1 MEQKNNSM
9 SIVSLVLGI
18 VGVAVAWFG
27 WSAILSVGLG
37 IASIVLGVK
46 GRKQCENTGMAT
58 AGLVLC
64 IIGLILNGIISV
76 VLGGIMVLC
85 VACAACAVATGAG
98 ISALS

>member
-46 GRKQCENTGMAT
+46 GRKQCESTGMAT
-58 AGLVLC
+58 AGLVL
-64 IIGLILNGIISV
+64 GIISV